1 MNIKLEN
8 KKRLLKYLEKHCKN
22 SRVVDIT
29 EIGHRKYWIVE
40 TPISI
45 SRLKV
50 MFGGDKI
57 KHIYDD
63 YYLINCL
70 KLQYKFGDECGLYHF
85 ESEFNVKGKTINELV
100 DRLNE
105 YGFTQ
110 YGGYI
115 DSVVNDSNIAFIR
128 VPCLDDP
135 LKERFCE
142 ILGLDENYVGRL
154 YDYERNIFDEE
165 WGQGWFYFSVGE

>member
-1 MNIKLEN
+1 MDIEFEN
-8 KKRLLKYLEKHCKN
+8 RKRLLKYLEKHDKN

-40 TPISI
+40 TPIPI

-50 MFGGDKI
+50 MFGRDKI

-85 ESEFNVKGKTINELV
+85 EPEFNVNGKTVQEILE
-100 DRLNE
+100 RLDE
-105 YGFTQ
+105 YGFSH
-110 YGGYI
+110 YKGFFDDNVCG
-115 DSVVNDSNIAFIR
+115 SKVAFIR
-128 VPCLDDP
+128 VPCLNDP

-142 ILGLDENYVGRL
+142 ILGLDEMDIGRL
-154 YDYERNIFDEE
+154 YDYERYIFDEE